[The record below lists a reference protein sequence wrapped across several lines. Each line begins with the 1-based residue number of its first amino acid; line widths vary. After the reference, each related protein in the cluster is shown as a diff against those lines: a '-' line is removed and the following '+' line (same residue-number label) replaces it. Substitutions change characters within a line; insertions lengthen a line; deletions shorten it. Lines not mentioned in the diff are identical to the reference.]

1 MISNNGKNNFE
12 KSLLELI
19 SERNTNIQLKNKIN
33 EQDTEIK
40 NLKKELNYKI
50 NDENYNDI
58 KERHKKL
65 EKIKFMELKIEEE
78 FCKKKATIEE
88 KADNISSALEK
99 YFQRNPLI
107 WNKLIEKKDKGNFL
121 NSIRKEAIKS
131 VSDTLTPAIALAIK
145 MRLKISNR
153 KYKFMCR
160 SLQKT
165 YDFVEKKFK
174 IRKVKG
180 FDIWFPRLLPSL
192 KKVKDL
198 QKSLENLHT
207 FATMDGRR
215 VSLKEFLTK
224 CLQINEFRESLT
236 ITDNLL
242 EIKIGGDGFRLSR
255 LIGAVDIYFTLFNL
269 GPVIHSP
276 EFAFLLGIF
285 NISEEYESL
294 KNNTQELISEI
305 EDLSKNGMDI
315 NNKHFKIDFF
325 FVQILVLYQN
335 GLG

>member
-1 MISNNGKNNFE
+1 
-12 KSLLELI
+12 
-19 SERNTNIQLKNKIN
+19 
-33 EQDTEIK
+33 
-40 NLKKELNYKI
+40 
-50 NDENYNDI
+50 
-58 KERHKKL
+58 
-65 EKIKFMELKIEEE
+65 
-78 FCKKKATIEE
+78 
-88 KADNISSALEK
+88 
-99 YFQRNPLI
+99 
-107 WNKLIEKKDKGNFL
+107 
-121 NSIRKEAIKS
+121 
-131 VSDTLTPAIALAIK
+131 